1 MTDCDLTIEQ
11 RAAVEGSFEACIA
24 IIGAPGTGKSRALE
38 ARRARA
44 QTLFPQAQPL
54 AGDASAAIG
63 ILAWSVLRAA
73 NAASRPIDDVD
84 AAQVFEAAAI
94 PLLALEWDEFT
105 RLEIDPEVP
114 GLRSPARFLDSA
126 FRLFGKLRNA
136 GIAPASFLEDSLAAA
151 TAFYAKPPN
160 FAHPELLH
168 ATKDTYRDSL
178 DVTDKELARQHR
190 REIDLSK
197 ILAKLYRTYVD
208 RLADSGLLTPTE
220 AVARALALAA
230 GNPALGP
237 TLRAEIGYACL
248 DDAQE
253 LGANDLALLRAIF
266 GDELTGVTFAGDASS
281 TLGSFRGARPEATF
295 ASASQTFMLRAQVR
309 SPIAL
314 ELAARQLC
322 ASHEKPDARDVEPA
336 LHVHR
341 AKSPQ
346 HEAVTIAEWVRARL
360 AEGTPANR
368 IALLFRSVCD
378 VHAYESALLDREIP
392 SQTGGDFNVF
402 TDPRALDALA
412 LLWNVW
418 DPFRHDWM
426 LRTLSIPPMALS
438 DSTLALLCSEPSD
451 NQTTLLLSEADAAP
465 LVRPSRWDP
474 KRHVRLGWNV
484 TRGDRDADLNEIA
497 RARVRHFR
505 DLRNQWIAALGTQP
519 LDRWIERVWNDG
531 LARAGAPGSARALAQ
546 EHILASL
553 HSRLCAL
560 LPAMPGATLG
570 DLLESVALRAESTL
584 ETSDTKGDERFV
596 RILSIDAAR
605 GLEFDHV
612 VIADARAGS
621 FPRWYVPDTFLFS
634 PKYGIVPKDNV
645 GDATAA
651 RTAKFT
657 YYMHRSKARD
667 HYNAQERRAFIY
679 ALRRARK
686 SALVTASGRATRGV
700 TAPEFL
706 EELRAVRLPG
716 TVVI

>member
-1 MTDCDLTIEQ
+1 MTDRELSPEQ
-11 RAAVEGSFEACIA
+11 QAAIDASFEVCVAV
-24 IIGAPGTGKSRALE
+24 IGAAGTGKSRALD
-38 ARRARA
+38 ARLDRA
-44 QTLFPQAQPL
+44 QALFPQVKPL
-54 AGDASAAIG
+54 AGDASRAIG
-63 ILAWSVLRAA
+63 TLAWSVLRAA
-73 NAASRPIDDVD
+73 NAAPRPIDDID
-84 AAQVFEAAAI
+84 AAQVFEAAAM

-136 GIAPASFLEDSLAAA
+136 GITPASFLEDSLAAA

-168 ATKDTYRDSL
+168 ATKDAYRDSL
-178 DVTDKELARQHR
+178 DVSDKELGRQHR

-197 ILAKLYRTYVD
+197 ILAKLYGTYVD
-208 RLADSGLLTPTE
+208 RLTDGDLLTPTE
-220 AVARALALAA
+220 AVARALTLVADS
-230 GNPALGP
+230 PALG
-237 TLRAEIGYACL
+237 TSVCAEIGFACL

-253 LGANDLALLRAIF
+253 LGANDLALLRAVF
-266 GDELTGVTFAGDASS
+266 GEGLTGVTFAGDASS

-295 ASASQTFMLRAQVR
+295 ASAAQTFILREQVR

-314 ELAARQLC
+314 ELAARQLG
-322 ASHEKPDARDVEPA
+322 ASHEKPDAREVEPA

-346 HEAVTIAEWVRARL
+346 HEAVAIAGWLKARL
-360 AEGTPANR
+360 AEGAPASR

-378 VHAYESALLDREIP
+378 VHAYESALLDHGIP
-392 SQTGGDFNVF
+392 TQIGGDFNVF
-402 TDPRALDALA
+402 TDPRALDAIA

-426 LRTLSIPPMALS
+426 LRTLSNPLMALS

-451 NQTTLLLSEADAAP
+451 AQTTLFLSEADAAP
-465 LVRPSRWDP
+465 LVRPNRWDP

-484 TRGDRDADLNEIA
+484 TRGDQDTALNETA
-497 RARVRHFR
+497 RARVQHFR
-505 DLRNQWIAALGTQP
+505 ELRNQWIAALGTQP

-531 LARAGAPGSARALAQ
+531 LARAGAPGSARTLAQ
-546 EHILASL
+546 EHVLASL
-553 HSRLCAL
+553 YSRLRAL
-560 LPAMPGATLG
+560 LAVMPDATLG

-584 ETSDTKGDERFV
+584 ETSDTNGDERFV

-634 PKYGIVPKDNV
+634 PKYGVVPKDNV
-645 GDATAA
+645 GEATAA

-686 SALVTASGRATRGV
+686 SALVTASGRVTRGI

-706 EELRAVRLPG
+706 EELRAANLPG
-716 TVVI
+716 TVII